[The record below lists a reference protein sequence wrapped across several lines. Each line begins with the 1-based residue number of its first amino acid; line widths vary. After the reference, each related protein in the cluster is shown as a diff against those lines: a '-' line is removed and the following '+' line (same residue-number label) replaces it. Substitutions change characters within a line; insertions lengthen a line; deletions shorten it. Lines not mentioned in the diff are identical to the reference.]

1 MSPNLRERST
11 KVTIHVENHFSQT
24 HTNILYA
31 AKPTF
36 TTNQSVDPKYDL
48 KNIPSTTRLEEKEAK
63 QFKQQREKC
72 EKKINKNEKNSDK
85 NNPTLAAVSTSTK
98 ITPITVTYSKTSYQ
112 PTHSSVK
119 IHNLPH
125 YPQTLPR
132 FSIFDYSPCLSQ
144 LLYFLI
150 SPTLMYQISY
160 PRSNRIKFH
169 FILRRIIELLSIG
182 VLLLFFIEQFVKPT
196 LLNSLHYFLSIDH
209 ANSFLKEKLRGEFQ
223 SHIASIP
230 TLMNNT
236 FSMIEGGVNTTLSKI
251 INENIT
257 EKFLESTNRIA
268 NQIVDGTDII
278 LGGNNNI
285 NNGLISHNN
294 IPQQQLPPMMNAIVS
309 ILSSWM
315 GILERILKLSLPNVI
330 IWLLIFYAIF
340 HSYLNLSA
348 EIAQFGDRQ
357 FYLEWW
363 NSRDLGEYWN
373 TWNQP
378 VYQFFG
384 RHIFSVLVEL
394 NISTNFA
401 KFFVFFISAVLHEVL
416 IAIPMQ
422 IIAFHA
428 FFGML
433 FQVPLVILTTSLHQ
447 RHNNPIIGN
456 VIFWVSF
463 VILGQPSLI
472 LIYFYQYL
480 NTHGLLPTAMVN
492 ATATGPLADV
502 IGAAVNTTT
511 AAQAVLNTVQAVSGK

>member
-1 MSPNLRERST
+1 
-11 KVTIHVENHFSQT
+11 
-24 HTNILYA
+24 
-31 AKPTF
+31 
-36 TTNQSVDPKYDL
+36 
-48 KNIPSTTRLEEKEAK
+48 
-63 QFKQQREKC
+63 
-72 EKKINKNEKNSDK
+72 
-85 NNPTLAAVSTSTK
+85 
-98 ITPITVTYSKTSYQ
+98 
-112 PTHSSVK
+112 
-119 IHNLPH
+119 
-125 YPQTLPR
+125 
-132 FSIFDYSPCLSQ
+132 
-144 LLYFLI
+144 
-150 SPTLMYQISY
+150 MYQISY